1 MHILLFGASG
11 HVGTGLARRLNRHHR
26 ITGVVR
32 RRPEA
37 AAPFTPLV
45 VPDWVD
51 DPDQVVSALAGH
63 AADDGSADVAASAD
77 PVDSES
83 VGAEP
88 VDAVIAAV
96 GGWFIDRPLLERG
109 LEKFDEDFDSY
120 LRGHFSA
127 CTISQRLAES
137 RPRAATE
144 TAKVA
149 HLALNG
155 VASRQALP
163 GSGSISVFGAGQSML
178 IRVAAAEATTVDF
191 RELRIMAPVGGD
203 DRNDLTGG
211 VETIALAE
219 VAEAVESILHSPERF
234 EVCTEIGPQA

>member
-11 HVGTGLARRLNRHHR
+11 HVGTGLAGRLSPNHR

-32 RRPEA
+32 RRPESA
-37 AAPFTPLV
+37 TPFTPLV

-51 DPDQVVSALAGH
+51 DPDQVLAALTGH
-63 AADDGSADVAASAD
+63 DGSA
-77 PVDSES
+77 VD
-83 VGAEP
+83 AEP
-88 VDAVIAAV
+88 VDAVIAAI
-96 GGWFIDRPLLERG
+96 GGWFIDRRLLDRG
-109 LEKFDEDFDSY
+109 LDKFDEDFDSY
-120 LRGHFSA
+120 LRGHFTA

-137 RPRAATE
+137 RSRAAAVTGN
-144 TAKVA
+144 VA

-163 GSGSISVFGAGQSML
+163 GSGAISVFGAGQSML

-191 RELRIMAPVGGD
+191 REMRIMAPVAGD
-203 DRNDLTGG
+203 GRNDLTGG

-219 VAEAVESILHSPERF
+219 VAEAVESILLSPERF
-234 EVCTEIGPQA
+234 DVCTEIGPQA

>member
-11 HVGTGLARRLNRHHR
+11 HVGTGLARRLSPNHR

-32 RRPEA
+32 RRPESA
-37 AAPFTPLV
+37 TPFAPLV
-45 VPDWVD
+45 APDWVD
-51 DPDQVVSALAGH
+51 DPDQVISALP
-63 AADDGSADVAASAD
+63 AAVGEESAAAAEPAAAE
-77 PVDSES
+77 PVDA
-83 VGAEP
+83 VIAEP
-88 VDAVIAAV
+88 VDAVIAAI

-109 LEKFDEDFDSY
+109 LTKFDEDFDSY

-137 RPRAATE
+137 RSRSAGDTGD
-144 TAKVA
+144 VA

-155 VASRQALP
+155 VASREALP
-163 GSGSISVFGAGQSML
+163 GSGAISVFGAGQSML
-178 IRVAAAEATTVDF
+178 IRVAAAEAKTVDF

-211 VETIALAE
+211 VETIDLAE
-219 VAEAVESILHSPERF
+219 VAEAVESILLSPERF
-234 EVCTEIGPQA
+234 DVCTEIGPQA

>member
-11 HVGTGLARRLNRHHR
+11 HVGTGLARRLSPEHR

-32 RRPEA
+32 RLPES

-51 DPDQVVSALAGH
+51 DPDQVISALAAESAGDES
-63 AADDGSADVAASAD
+63 AAAA
-77 PVDSES
+77 
-83 VGAEP
+83 GP
-88 VDAVIAAV
+88 VDAVIAAI
-96 GGWFIDRPLLERG
+96 GGWFIDRPLFERG
-109 LEKFDEDFDSY
+109 LAKFDEDFDSY

-127 CTISQRLAES
+127 CTISQRLARS
-137 RPRAATE
+137 RSRAGTE
-144 TAKVA
+144 LGKAA

-163 GSGSISVFGAGQSML
+163 GSGAISVFGAGQSML

-211 VETIALAE
+211 VETIDLAE

-234 EVCTEIGPQA
+234 DVCTEIGPPA